1 LKEEFHAF
9 AENVR
14 TSVETFLSELFAG
27 YARTEVCRVAR
38 YVTLGGGHRWRPMAV
53 ISAGKI
59 FREDAF
65 DVCLSSAC
73 AVEIVHAATL
83 LLDDLPSMDDAQ
95 IRRGKACAHLVF
107 PEWAVAMTPA
117 FLVNSAHEIILDN
130 PRTTH
135 ERRILASLVCSRAGR
150 NMASGQEL
158 DLSEL
163 RSNMEDDQILECYRL
178 KSGVLY
184 AACTKAGGLIC
195 GADPDEADLLHH
207 CGMKLGLAYQL
218 FDDVADVEVGIDE
231 VGKQSGMDAEK
242 KTAIDLFGV
251 EGAKRRARQ
260 FQEEAIESLS
270 CFGPEAALLRELV
283 LRAAGPAV

>member
-1 LKEEFHAF
+1 LKRDFDDF

-27 YARTEVCRVAR
+27 YAQTEVCQVVQ

-95 IRRGKACAHLVF
+95 IRRGKVCSHLVY
-107 PEWAVAMTPA
+107 PEWAVAMAPA
-117 FLVNSAHEIILDN
+117 FLVNTAHEIILDN

-135 ERRILASLVCSRAGR
+135 ERRVLASLVCSQAGR
-150 NMASGQEL
+150 NMAAGQEL

-163 RSNMEDDQILECYRL
+163 RSGMEDEQILECYRL

-195 GADPDEADLLHH
+195 GADPDEANLLHQ

-218 FDDVADVEVGIDE
+218 LDDVADVEVGVE
-231 VGKQSGMDAEK
+231 HVGKQSGMDAGK
-242 KTAIDLFGV
+242 RTAVDLFGV
-251 EGAKRRARQ
+251 EGSKRKARL
-260 FQEEAIESLS
+260 FQEEAISCLS
-270 CFGPEAALLRELV
+270 RFGPEAGLLRELV